1 MVYTPTVGAGCQ
13 QFSRMFRK
21 PRGVFLSIPYKDHI
35 AKILANPRFDRV
47 EAIVVTDGERIL
59 GLGDQGAGGMGIPI
73 GKLALYST
81 CAGLHPATTLPGK
94 GFRRSAEI
102 GAGAFEVTSSAFNG
116 LTTQVSLVKF
126 EKSSIKM
133 TTAGAKVMKN
143 VYEVLR
149 QKELELARLEKE
161 VEALRVAAP
170 LLSDDKD
177 SGVEAGSNKP
187 TLAATPNP
195 QQPIRIPQAA
205 VNASPQPARAAG
217 WEDTAKR
224 WP

>member
-1 MVYTPTVGAGCQ
+1 
-13 QFSRMFRK
+13 
-21 PRGVFLSIPYKDHI
+21 
-35 AKILANPRFDRV
+35 
-47 EAIVVTDGERIL
+47 
-59 GLGDQGAGGMGIPI
+59 
-73 GKLALYST
+73 
-81 CAGLHPATTLPGK
+81 
-94 GFRRSAEI
+94 
-102 GAGAFEVTSSAFNG
+102 
-116 LTTQVSLVKF
+116 
-126 EKSSIKM
+126 
-133 TTAGAKVMKN
+133 MKN

-170 LLSDDKD
+170 LLSDDSNKELM
-177 SGVEAGSNKP
+177 VEPASNKP
-187 TLAATPNP
+187 TLASTPA